1 MRTEIEWVVQGIHE
15 GFEGNL
21 SIADFGRMARLSPC
35 HMARLFHQETG
46 LTPSGFL
53 LAVRMEQA
61 RRKLLKSERSIA
73 DIADEVGYASLGAFT
88 SRFTKVTGV
97 SPGKYRRLSSLGNDI
112 VNMVAG
118 AEAATYFTYGS
129 VTGRTRR
136 SDGLLREPVY
146 IAAFPISAVGRK
158 ATRCCRSG
166 NSTDPW
172 NIAHIPSG
180 SWLIEAVSRTVGGG
194 KHDVV
199 VGQAGPFQITPG
211 SVVNVDVVLSA
222 PSKLRAIEPD
232 RAQLGLA
239 VPNLFNC

>member
-1 MRTEIEWVVQGIHE
+1 VRTEIEWVVQGIHE

-61 RRKLLKSERSIA
+61 RRKLLRSERSIA

-88 SRFTKVTGV
+88 SRFTKVVGV
-97 SPGKYRRLSSLGNDI
+97 SPGKYRRISSLGSSI
-112 VNMVAG
+112 VDMVAG
-118 AEAATYFTYGS
+118 AEATHFTYGS

-146 IAAFPISAVGRK
+146 LAAFPMSLNGRK
-158 ATRCCRSG
+158 ATRRCRSG

-180 SWLIEAVSRTVGGG
+180 MWLIEAVSRTVGGG
-194 KHDVV
+194 RFDVV
-199 VGQAGPFQITPG
+199 VGQAGPFQIDPG
-211 SVVNVDVVLSA
+211 SVVNVDVVLTA
-222 PSKLRAIEPD
+222 PTKIRAVEPD

-239 VPNLFNC
+239 VPNLFGC

>member
-61 RRKLLKSERSIA
+61 RRKLLKSQQSIA

-88 SRFTKVTGV
+88 SRFTKVVGV
-97 SPGKYRRLSSLGNDI
+97 SPGKYRRISSLGSSI
-112 VNMVAG
+112 VDMVAG
-118 AEAATYFTYGS
+118 VHETHFTYGS

-136 SDGLLREPVY
+136 SDGLLHEPVY
-146 IAAFPISAVGRK
+146 IAAFPISAEGRK

-166 NSTDPW
+166 NSTDLW

-180 SWLIEAVSRTVGGG
+180 QWVIEAVSRTVDGG

-199 VGQAGPFQITPG
+199 VGQSPPLQINPG
-211 SVVNVDVVLSA
+211 VAVNIDIVLTSPA
-222 PSKLRAIEPD
+222 KLRAIEPD

-239 VPNLFNC
+239 VPKLFGC